1 MSLFE
6 NATRNKYRYLT
17 TRGFVTTEDLWDLSL
32 QELDRTAIQ
41 LNREIKTTQEESFL
55 AKNTTDTTLVERLEV
70 LKTIITYKQN
80 QEENRRQEALK
91 KVQREKLLELIDQ
104 KQNQELSQ
112 LSVEELK
119 ARVNQ
124 L

>member
-17 TRGFVTTEDLWDLSL
+17 GRGFVTTEDLWDLSL
-32 QELDRTAIQ
+32 QELDRTAVQ

-55 AKNTTDTTLVERLEV
+55 AKNTTDTNLIERLEV
-70 LKTIITYKQN
+70 LKTIITYKQD
-80 QEENRRQEALK
+80 QEEIRKQEALR

-104 KQNQELSQ
+104 KQHQQLSE

-119 ARVNQ
+119 ERVNQ